1 MTREEIDGILNKS
14 NDEVVEAHREIIAL
28 QYGTGHLIKTGLSHL
43 DYFLIGGLNNKMVF
57 IGSRP
62 SMGKTH
68 SCETIINNLLSTAV
82 NPNQNISILRLN
94 LEMQT
99 RSLLLR
105 DLKKSLNKNMRDII
119 TTPYTKEE
127 QVIVRQV
134 VEKHRD
140 PRIVNFSR
148 IVEGEDLKYLIN
160 RYRQNI
166 DAQDAIVNK
175 PTYDPWKAEYDMWK
189 ASYDLLS
196 EEEQKK
202 EAKKA
207 PRYVPVQT
215 TEKIVLID
223 HIHIYQSK
231 KQIDDI
237 LTILNEFKMI
247 DKNLSFIIYF
257 QFNRTLEEVWRDT
270 KEKKANPKNF
280 LPNSSHIYNTD
291 SLMQYADII
300 LGQVIPQVVDM
311 DEFVSVY
318 KERNLHLEE
327 HFIEGSEDNVTVRLK
342 GRNRI
347 FYNYIKTRLT
357 DDFEDSR
364 IYCSILDPKY
374 EATAEKIYQQ
384 NKNPFSSTPI
394 DVPVFNKDMF
404 KVEKE
409 QKVED
414 IRPLPSLKDLGSVFD
429 APVIPSSDFFDSN
442 DAPF

>member
-1 MTREEIDGILNKS
+1 MTTEEIDLVLNKK
-14 NDEVVEAHREIIAL
+14 NDEVVEAHKEIIAL
-28 QYGTGHLIKTGLSHL
+28 QKGTGHIIYTGLSHL

-68 SCETIINNLLSTAV
+68 HCETTINSLLDTAI
-82 NPNQNISILRLN
+82 NANQHISILRLN

-127 QVIVRQV
+127 QEIVKAV
-134 VEKHRD
+134 VKKHRD

-148 IVEGEDLKYLIN
+148 IVEGEQLRYLVN
-160 RYRQNI
+160 RYLQNI
-166 DAQDAIVNK
+166 NEQDALVNK
-175 PTYDPWKAEYDMWK
+175 PTYDVWKANWD
-189 ASYDLLS
+189 SLT
-196 EEEQKK
+196 EEQQKTA
-202 EAKKA
+202 EN
-207 PRYVPVQT
+207 YVPVQT
-215 TEKIVLID
+215 TQKIILLD

-237 LTILNEFKMI
+237 LTILNEFKMM

-257 QFNRTLEEVWRDT
+257 QFNRTLEDVWRDT

-300 LGQVIPQVVDM
+300 LGMVIPQVVDM

-347 FYNYIKTRLT
+347 YYNYIKTRLT

-374 EATAEKIYQQ
+374 EETAEKIYQQ
-384 NKNPFSSTPI
+384 NKNPFSSAPI
-394 DVPVFNKDMF
+394 DIPIFNATLSVDKPANVAPNFDLKNAFEPPV
-404 KVEKE
+404 
-409 QKVED
+409 QG
-414 IRPLPSLKDLGSVFD
+414 IAFD
-429 APVIPSSDFFDSN
+429 GE

>member
-1 MTREEIDGILNKS
+1 MIHSEIDAILNKK
-14 NDEVVEAHREIIAL
+14 NDEVVEAHKEIVDL
-28 QYGTGHLIKTGLSHL
+28 QKGVGHTIFTGLDHL

-62 SMGKTH
+62 SMGKTYH
-68 SCETIINNLLSTAV
+68 CESTINSLLNEKI

-105 DLKKSLNKNMRDII
+105 DLKKSLNKKMRDII
-119 TTPYTKEE
+119 STPYTEEE
-127 QVIVRQV
+127 QKIVKQV
-134 VEKHRD
+134 VAKHRD

-148 IVEGEDLKYLIN
+148 IVEGEDLRYLIN
-160 RYRQNI
+160 KYRQNI
-166 DAQDAIVNK
+166 DDQDNLVNK
-175 PTYDPWKAEYDMWK
+175 P
-189 ASYDLLS
+189 SYDAWKSNWDTLS
-196 EEEQKK
+196 DEEQKT
-202 EAKKA
+202 AK
-207 PRYVPVQT
+207 RYTPVQVT
-215 TEKIVLID
+215 QKIILVD

-237 LTILNEFKMI
+237 LTIMNEFKML

-257 QFNRTLEEVWRDT
+257 QFNRTLEDVWRDS

-300 LGQVIPQVVDM
+300 LGMVIPQVVDI

-318 KERNLHLEE
+318 KERNMHLES
-327 HFIEGSEDNVTVRLK
+327 HFLDGSEDNVTVRLK

-357 DDFEDSR
+357 DDFEDPR
-364 IYCSILDPKY
+364 LYCSILDEKY
-374 EATAEKIYQQ
+374 EESANRIFQQ
-384 NKNPFSSTPI
+384 NKNPFVSTSIDIPI
-394 DVPVFNKDMF
+394 FNKDMF
-404 KVEKE
+404 ETNKIIEPIVGFHNIG
-409 QKVED
+409 D
-414 IRPLPSLKDLGSVFD
+414 VFD
-429 APVIPSSDFFDSN
+429 APVSKKLDN
-442 DAPF
+442 DVPF

>member
-1 MTREEIDGILNKS
+1 MLHEEIDLILNKK
-14 NDEVVEAHREIIAL
+14 NDEVVEAHKEIIAL
-28 QYGTGHLIKTGLSHL
+28 QKGTGHLIYTGLSHL

-62 SMGKTH
+62 SMGKTFH
-68 SCETIINNLLSTAV
+68 CETTINSLLDKSV
-82 NPNQNISILRLN
+82 NHNQNISILRLN

-105 DLKKSLNKNMRDII
+105 DLKKSLNKKMRDII
-119 TTPYTKEE
+119 TTPYTEEE
-127 QVIVRQV
+127 QIIVKEV
-134 VEKHRD
+134 VKKHRD

-148 IVEGEDLKYLIN
+148 IVEGEDLRYLIN

-166 DAQDAIVNK
+166 DEQDREANKNRAVGEPEIV
-175 PTYDPWKAEYDMWK
+175 T
-189 ASYDLLS
+189 
-196 EEEQKK
+196 Q
-202 EAKKA
+202 
-207 PRYVPVQT
+207 
-215 TEKIVLID
+215 KIVLVD

-237 LTILNEFKMI
+237 LTILNEFKME

-257 QFNRTLEEVWRDT
+257 QFNRTLEDVWRDT

-300 LGQVIPQVVDM
+300 LGMVIPQVVDM

-318 KERNLHLEE
+318 KERNMHLEE
-327 HFIEGSEDNVTVRLK
+327 HFIEGSEDNVTVRLR

-364 IYCSILDPKY
+364 LYCSILDPKY
-374 EATAEKIYQQ
+374 EETAEKIYQQ
-384 NKNPFSSTPI
+384 NKNPFATAAI
-394 DVPVFNKDMF
+394 DVPVFNKALF
-404 KVEKE
+404 EGEK
-409 QKVED
+409 KIED
-414 IRPLPSLKDLGSVFD
+414 IVPLPGFKDLGSVFD
-429 APVIPSSDFFDSN
+429 PPVIPTKNAAFGDSVPESDDV
-442 DAPF
+442 PF

>member
-1 MTREEIDGILNKS
+1 MNRDEIDLILTKK
-14 NDEVVEAHREIIAL
+14 NDEVVEAHKEIVDL
-28 QYGTGHLIKTGLSHL
+28 QKGTGHTIYTGLSHL

-62 SMGKTH
+62 SMGKTYH
-68 SCETIINNLLSTAV
+68 CESTINSLLDTAI

-105 DLKKSLNKNMRDII
+105 DLKKSLNKKMRDII
-119 TTPYTKEE
+119 SSPYTPEE
-127 QVIVRQV
+127 QEIVKKV
-134 VEKHRD
+134 VAKHRD

-148 IVEGEDLKYLIN
+148 IVEGDDLRYLIN
-160 RYRQNI
+160 KYRENI
-166 DAQDAIVNK
+166 DAQDSLANK
-175 PTYDPWKAEYDMWK
+175 PSYDAWKANWDT
-189 ASYDLLS
+189 LT
-196 EEEQKK
+196 EEQKK
-202 EAKKA
+202 KA
-207 PRYVPVQT
+207 ERYTPVQVT
-215 TEKIVLID
+215 QKIILVD

-237 LTILNEFKMI
+237 LTIMNEFKML

-257 QFNRTLEEVWRDT
+257 QFNRTLEDVWRDS

-300 LGQVIPQVVDM
+300 VGMVIPQVVDM

-318 KERNLHLEE
+318 KERNLHLQE
-327 HFIEGSEDNVTVRLK
+327 HFLDGSEDNVTVRLK

-357 DDFEDSR
+357 DDFEDPR
-364 IYCSILDPKY
+364 LYCAVLDEKY
-374 EATAEKIYQQ
+374 EETANKIFKENKASTSPLATI
-384 NKNPFSSTPI
+384 
-394 DVPVFNKDMF
+394 
-404 KVEKE
+404 
-409 QKVED
+409 
-414 IRPLPSLKDLGSVFD
+414 D
-429 APVIPSSDFFDSN
+429 APVFDRAMFQPNTDVTPVVTFETMGDAFDSPVSKKDEPQN

>member
-1 MTREEIDGILNKS
+1 MLHEEIDLILNKK
-14 NDEVVEAHREIIAL
+14 NDEVVEAHKEIIAL
-28 QYGTGHLIKTGLSHL
+28 QKGTGHTIFTGLEHL

-62 SMGKTH
+62 SMGKTYH
-68 SCETIINNLLSTAV
+68 CETTINSLLNTAI

-105 DLKKSLNKNMRDII
+105 DLKKSLNKKMRDII
-119 TTPYTKEE
+119 STPYTEEE
-127 QVIVRQV
+127 QKIVREV
-134 VEKHRD
+134 VAKHRD

-148 IVEGEDLKYLIN
+148 IVEGEDLRYLIN
-160 RYRQNI
+160 KYRQNI
-166 DAQDAIVNK
+166 DEQDALKNV
-175 PTYDPWKAEYDMWK
+175 KALAEWE
-189 ASYDLLS
+189 LLS
-196 EEEQKK
+196 EIEKEEN
-202 EAKKA
+202 
-207 PRYVPVQT
+207 PFIPVK
-215 TEKIVLID
+215 TEKIILVD

-257 QFNRTLEEVWRDT
+257 QFNRTLEDVWRDT

-300 LGQVIPQVVDM
+300 LGMVIPQVVDM
-311 DEFVSVY
+311 DEFASVY
-318 KERNLHLEE
+318 KERNMHLED
-327 HFIEGSEDNVTVRLK
+327 HFIDGSEDNVTVRLK

-347 FYNYIKTRLT
+347 YYNYIKTRLT

-364 IYCSILDPKY
+364 LYCSILDPKY
-374 EATAEKIYQQ
+374 EETAERIYQQ
-384 NKNPFSSTPI
+384 NKNPFTTAPI
-394 DVPVFNKDMF
+394 EVPVFNKALF
-404 KVEKE
+404 EEK
-409 QKVED
+409 KVED
-414 IRPLPSLKDLGSVFD
+414 ITPLPTFGNLGNVFD
-429 APVIPSSDFFDSN
+429 VPINVSASFDESDV
-442 DAPF
+442 PF

>member
-1 MTREEIDGILNKS
+1 MLHEEIDLILNKK
-14 NDEVVEAHREIIAL
+14 NDEVVEAHKEIIAL
-28 QYGTGHLIKTGLSHL
+28 QKGTGHTIFTGLEHL

-62 SMGKTH
+62 SMGKTYH
-68 SCETIINNLLSTAV
+68 CETTINSLLNTAI

-105 DLKKSLNKNMRDII
+105 DLKKSLNKKMRDII
-119 TTPYTKEE
+119 STPYTEEE
-127 QVIVRQV
+127 QKIVREV
-134 VEKHRD
+134 VAKHRD

-148 IVEGEDLKYLIN
+148 IVEGEDLRYLIN
-160 RYRQNI
+160 KYRQNI
-166 DAQDAIVNK
+166 DEQDALKNAEALAEWNLMSDIEKVRKPWLPIV
-175 PTYDPWKAEYDMWK
+175 
-189 ASYDLLS
+189 
-196 EEEQKK
+196 
-202 EAKKA
+202 
-207 PRYVPVQT
+207 
-215 TEKIVLID
+215 TEKVILVD

-237 LTILNEFKMI
+237 LTILNEFKMM

-257 QFNRTLEEVWRDT
+257 QFNRTLEDVWRDT

-300 LGQVIPQVVDM
+300 LGMVIPQVVDM
-311 DEFVSVY
+311 DEFASVY
-318 KERNLHLEE
+318 KERNMHLED
-327 HFIEGSEDNVTVRLK
+327 HFIDGSEDNVTVRLK

-347 FYNYIKTRLT
+347 YYNYIKTRLT

-364 IYCSILDPKY
+364 LYCSILDPQY

-384 NKNPFSSTPI
+384 NKNPFTTAPI
-394 DVPVFNKDMF
+394 EVPIFNKALF
-404 KVEKE
+404 EEK
-409 QKVED
+409 KVED
-414 IRPLPSLKDLGSVFD
+414 ITPLPTFGNLGNVFD
-429 APVIPSSDFFDSN
+429 VPINVSASFDESDV
-442 DAPF
+442 PF

>member
-1 MTREEIDGILNKS
+1 MLHEEIDLILNKK
-14 NDEVVEAHREIIAL
+14 NDEVVEAHKEIIAL
-28 QYGTGHLIKTGLSHL
+28 QKGTGHTIFTGLEHL

-62 SMGKTH
+62 SMGKTYH
-68 SCETIINNLLSTAV
+68 CETTINSLLNTAI

-105 DLKKSLNKNMRDII
+105 DLKKSLNKKMRDII
-119 TTPYTKEE
+119 STPYTEEE
-127 QVIVRQV
+127 QKIVREV
-134 VEKHRD
+134 VAKHRD

-148 IVEGEDLKYLIN
+148 IVEGEDLRYLIN
-160 RYRQNI
+160 KYRQNI
-166 DAQDAIVNK
+166 DEQDALKNAEALAEWNLMSDIEKVRKPWLPIV
-175 PTYDPWKAEYDMWK
+175 
-189 ASYDLLS
+189 
-196 EEEQKK
+196 
-202 EAKKA
+202 
-207 PRYVPVQT
+207 
-215 TEKIVLID
+215 TEKIILVD

-257 QFNRTLEEVWRDT
+257 QFNRTLEDVWRDT

-300 LGQVIPQVVDM
+300 LGMVIPQVVDM
-311 DEFVSVY
+311 DEFASVY
-318 KERNLHLEE
+318 KERNMHLEE
-327 HFIEGSEDNVTVRLK
+327 HFIDGSEDNVTVRLK

-347 FYNYIKTRLT
+347 YYNYIKTRLT

-364 IYCSILDPKY
+364 LYCSILDPKY
-374 EATAEKIYQQ
+374 EETAERIYQQ
-384 NKNPFSSTPI
+384 NKNPFTTAPI
-394 DVPVFNKDMF
+394 EVPVFNKALF
-404 KVEKE
+404 EEK
-409 QKVED
+409 KVED
-414 IRPLPSLKDLGSVFD
+414 ITPLPTFGNLGNVFD
-429 APVIPSSDFFDSN
+429 APINVSASFDESDV
-442 DAPF
+442 PF

>member
-1 MTREEIDGILNKS
+1 MITREEIDLILNRK
-14 NDEVVEAHREIIAL
+14 NDEVVEAHKEIVAL
-28 QYGTGHLIKTGLSHL
+28 QKGTGHIISTGLSHL

-68 SCETIINNLLSTAV
+68 HCETTINNLLDKKV
-82 NPNQNISILRLN
+82 NPNQDISILRLN

-105 DLKKSLNKNMRDII
+105 DLKKSLGKKMRDII
-119 TTPYTKEE
+119 STPYTEAEQEIVKE
-127 QVIVRQV
+127 V
-134 VEKHRD
+134 VNKHRD

-148 IVEGEDLKYLIN
+148 IVEGEELRYLISKYL
-160 RYRQNI
+160 QNI
-166 DAQDAIVNK
+166 NEKDAREGTVTQ
-175 PTYDPWKAEYDMWK
+175 
-189 ASYDLLS
+189 
-196 EEEQKK
+196 
-202 EAKKA
+202 
-207 PRYVPVQT
+207 
-215 TEKIVLID
+215 KIVLVD

-231 KQIDDI
+231 KQIDEV
-237 LTILNEFKMI
+237 LTILNEFKMM

-257 QFNRTLEEVWRDT
+257 QFNRTLEDVWRDT
-270 KEKKANPKNF
+270 KEKKANPKTF

-300 LGQVIPQVVDM
+300 LGMVIPQVVDM

-318 KERNLHLEE
+318 KERNEHLSE
-327 HFIEGSEDNVTVRLK
+327 HFIDGSEDNVTVRLK

-357 DDFEDSR
+357 DDFEDPR
-364 IYCSILDPKY
+364 LYCSILNPEY

-384 NKNPFSSTPI
+384 NKNPQGLASI
-394 DVPVFNKDMF
+394 DVPIFNQI
-404 KVEKE
+404 VIEKKPE
-409 QKVED
+409 EIV
-414 IRPLPSLKDLGSVFD
+414 PLPSFGELGNVFD
-429 APVIPSSDFFDSN
+429 APVIPNDSGD

>member
-1 MTREEIDGILNKS
+1 MNRDEIDLILNKK
-14 NDEVVEAHREIIAL
+14 NDEVVEAHKEIIDL
-28 QYGTGHLIKTGLSHL
+28 QKGIGHTIYTGLEHL

-62 SMGKTH
+62 SMGKTYH
-68 SCETIINNLLSTAV
+68 CESTINSLLDVNT

-105 DLKKSLNKNMRDII
+105 DLKKSLNKKMRDII
-119 TTPYTKEE
+119 STPYTEAEK
-127 QVIVRQV
+127 VIVKQV
-134 VEKHRD
+134 VAKHRD

-148 IVEGEDLKYLIN
+148 IVEGEDLRYLIN

-166 DAQDAIVNK
+166 DEQDTIVNK
-175 PTYDPWKAEYDMWK
+175 PSYDAWKANWDT
-189 ASYDLLS
+189 LS
-196 EEEQKK
+196 DEEKK
-202 EAKKA
+202 TAE
-207 PRYVPVQT
+207 RYTPEQT
-215 TEKIVLID
+215 TQKIILVD

-237 LTILNEFKMI
+237 LTIMNEFKML

-257 QFNRTLEEVWRDT
+257 QFNRTLEDVWRDS

-300 LGQVIPQVVDM
+300 LGMVIPQVVDM

-318 KERNLHLEE
+318 KERNMHLEE
-327 HFIEGSEDNVTVRLK
+327 HFLDGSEDNVTVRLK

-364 IYCSILDPKY
+364 LYCSVLDEKY
-374 EATAEKIYQQ
+374 EETANKIYEQ
-384 NKNPFSSTPI
+384 NRNPFVTPSI
-394 DVPVFNKDMF
+394 DIPVFNK
-404 KVEKE
+404 E
-409 QKVED
+409 
-414 IRPLPSLKDLGSVFD
+414 VFETTKIIEPMVGYSNISE
-429 APVIPSSDFFDSN
+429 AFDPPAILSIN
-442 DAPF
+442 DNDVPF

>member
-1 MTREEIDGILNKS
+1 MLHEEIDLILNKK
-14 NDEVVEAHREIIAL
+14 NDEVVEAHKEIVAL
-28 QYGTGHLIKTGLSHL
+28 QKGVGHTIYTGLSHL

-68 SCETIINNLLSTAV
+68 HCETTINSLLDEKV
-82 NPNQNISILRLN
+82 NPDQNISILRLN

-105 DLKKSLNKNMRDII
+105 DLKKSLNKKMRDII
-119 TTPYTKEE
+119 STPYTEEE
-127 QVIVRQV
+127 QEIVKAV
-134 VEKHRD
+134 VKKHRD

-148 IVEGEDLKYLIN
+148 IVEGEDLRYLIS

-166 DAQDAIVNK
+166 DEQDKEANQ
-175 PTYDPWKAEYDMWK
+175 PSLDAWKANWEK
-189 ASYDLLS
+189 LS
-196 EEEQKK
+196 EEER
-202 EAKKA
+202 KKA
-207 PRYVPVQT
+207 ESYVPKQT
-215 TEKIVLID
+215 TQKIVLID

-237 LTILNEFKMI
+237 LTILNEFKMM

-257 QFNRTLEEVWRDT
+257 QFNRTLEDVWRDT
-270 KEKKANPKNF
+270 KEKKANPKGF

-300 LGQVIPQVVDM
+300 LGMVIPQVVDM

-318 KERNLHLEE
+318 KERNMHLEE

-364 IYCSILDPKY
+364 LYCSILDPKY
-374 EATAEKIYQQ
+374 EETANRIYEQ
-384 NKNPFSSTPI
+384 NKNPFSTAPI
-394 DVPVFNKDMF
+394 DVPVFDKALF
-404 KVEKE
+404 IEK
-409 QKVED
+409 KVED
-414 IRPLPSLKDLGSVFD
+414 IITLPGFKDLDSVFD
-429 APVIPSSDFFDSN
+429 PPPAPIKN
-442 DAPF
+442 DAFGNGSPDVPF